1 MGQPAQCQAGR
12 MGLTMLI
19 WHRSSI
25 QGNPERA
32 AARKAARPRVRASVR
47 YPLSDMCQS
56 VVTMS

>member
-1 MGQPAQCQAGR
+1 

-19 WHRSSI
+19 RHRSSI

-32 AARKAARPRVRASVR
+32 AARRAARPRVRASVR